1 MQMAVLCSA
10 FFPEETEAKR
20 SRRLIFPL
28 FAKGDNNQNH
38 KCHNIGEHFVKLLDS
53 EVCSGGDVKV
63 QNVAAA
69 EQDRGQHTDEGEI
82 HGTVVTHIERET
94 AADPAQQGQRDK
106 NTDLMAGPWLRAE
119 KEKAP
124 CGRETDDEAEGADKN
139 HIPLYDR
146 THRCLL

>member
-1 MQMAVLCSA
+1 MIAQIKECFDRRGVENMAVSLA
-10 FFPEETEAKR
+10 VG
-20 SRRLIFPL
+20 SRDDHQRI
-28 FAKGDNNQNH
+28 GDQ
-38 KCHNIGEHFVKLLDS
+38 IDDD
-53 EVCSGGDVKV
+53 GGLGAHD
-63 QNVAAA
+63 
-69 EQDRGQHTDEGEI
+69 QDRGQHTDEGEI